1 MVDMLLGKKIGM
13 TSLFSETG
21 KMVPVTV
28 IELGPCVVTQ
38 IKTKVKDGYDAV
50 QIGFGDKREKR
61 TKKPILGHF
70 KKAGVPPKR
79 CLREVHVQKP
89 EDFTVGQEIS
99 IAEFSDEKNVDV
111 IGTMKG
117 RGFAGAMKRYG
128 FKGGRDSHG
137 FTWHRA
143 LGSIGSNT
151 DPGHTLPGKRMHGH
165 MGNVRRTAK
174 NIKVFRVVP
183 EQNLLLVVG
192 QVPGANQGFVMVR
205 KAHSKSSTAE

>member
-1 MVDMLLGKKIGM
+1 MVDMMLGKKIGM
-13 TSLFSETG
+13 TSLFSEDG
-21 KMVPVTV
+21 KFVPITV

-38 IKTKVKDGYDAV
+38 IKTKSKDGYDAV
-50 QIGFGDKREKR
+50 QMGYGDKREKR
-61 TKKPILGHF
+61 TKKPVLGHF
-70 KKAGVPPKR
+70 NKAGVTPKR
-79 CLREVHVQKP
+79 WLREVHVQKP
-89 EDFTVGQEIS
+89 EDFQIGQEIS
-99 IAEFSDEKNVDV
+99 VAEFSEAKNVDV

-151 DPGHTLPGKRMHGH
+151 DPGHTLRGKRMHGH

-174 NIKVFRVVP
+174 NIKVFKVDTER
-183 EQNLLLVVG
+183 NLILVVG

-205 KAHSKSSTAE
+205 KVQGKQSTSE